1 LLFVGNRAQLASQ
14 IEQSLLQAGV
24 LVLRTRVPMAP
35 SLATMARL
43 GAVVLL
49 ESDDSSPITLAAVHG
64 SDTAPHELVFDQ
76 PDEILSEIQ
85 RLGAIPNGEDQN
97 DDGLGI

>member
-1 LLFVGNRAQLASQ
+1 
-14 IEQSLLQAGV
+14 
-24 LVLRTRVPMAP
+24 
-35 SLATMARL
+35 
-43 GAVVLL
+43 VLL
-49 ESDDSSPITLAAVHG
+49 ESDDPGPITLAAVHG
-64 SDTAPHELVFDQ
+64 PDTAPHELVFDQ